1 MLKFFID
8 EKKEKTFLSFW
19 NIKNLDEYQKIS
31 NDIFLFFTY
40 YVSLSNIAH
49 QIVAN
54 FVKNYLK
61 EFIFSLKDSYLVLP
75 EKQKPLLI
83 SPFLEDQAL
92 MKTVYFLDEIDVIS
106 IQKDRSYLE
115 SKKDVAIFS
124 KNFCD
129 FLKSIFVIEE
139 NLPKEMLSKNTL
151 KNLTYEE
158 KSYLE
163 QFNFLYAKS
172 CFLKEEQS
180 ILLSLLKKKCLLF
193 GFTKDFKP
201 IVFLNSV
208 FFEENKKP
216 ISHAHTSEKTSLFL
230 STVDEFIYELH
241 LKKKIR
247 KDHFLFQKKGGRQAF
262 VLARFFFRR
271 KKYISYLK
279 KPFHLKV
286 QFLLENFFSYGFEVL
301 LVLISNASKSKGFI
315 SKKRLFH
322 EMNKKRIL
330 DQKELI
336 NYALF
341 HKEVDRLDKLAF
353 ISEQRDFIFFSKK
366 MLRYVLKETINNKLG
381 GKKKPK
387 LNGIIDT
394 DGMLTLYKSKTCPS
408 ILYYL
413 SLFTKLNIAD
423 YTIQASFDLKKLSLA
438 WFCHFYP
445 KKIKFFLSKIA
456 PDYYNDFVSKQVN
469 SFFKQLETFKKESI
483 FAIRTYSKELYKH
496 TKLILEEKL
505 SEKAEVIFLKKHGI
519 ILFLKEEDYKKA
531 IYFLKEKKWVVF

>member
-1 MLKFFID
+1 MKKKRKSFFLFGILKI
-8 EKKEKTFLSFW
+8 LM
-19 NIKNLDEYQKIS
+19 NIKKFQM
-31 NDIFLFFTY
+31 IFFYFFTY

-49 QIVAN
+49 QVVAT
-54 FVKNYLK
+54 FVKDYLK
-61 EFIFSLKDSYLVLP
+61 ELIFSLKDSYLVLP

-83 SPFLEDQAL
+83 SPFSEDEAL
-92 MKTVYFLDEIDVIS
+92 MKTIYFLDAIDLIS

-124 KNFCD
+124 KSFCA

-139 NLPKEMLSKNTL
+139 NFPKEILSRDTL

-158 KSYLE
+158 KNYLK

-208 FFEENKKP
+208 FFGEKKNLTP
-216 ISHAHTSEKTSLFL
+216 YVHTSEKTSLFL
-230 STVDEFIYELH
+230 STIDEFIYELH
-241 LKKKIR
+241 LKKKVR
-247 KDHFLFQKKGGRQAF
+247 KDHFLFQKKRGRQAF
-262 VLARFFFRR
+262 ILARFFLKR

-286 QFLLENFFSYGFEVL
+286 QFLLEKFFSYSFELLFVL
-301 LVLISNASKSKGFI
+301 LSNVSKSKGFI
-315 SKKRLFH
+315 SKKTLFY
-322 EMNKKRIL
+322 EVNKKRIL

-336 NYALF
+336 NYVLY
-341 HKEVDRLDKLAF
+341 HKEIDRLDKLTF
-353 ISEQRDFIFFSKK
+353 ITEREGFIFFSKK
-366 MLRYVLKETINNKLG
+366 MLRYVLKKTTGNELG
-381 GKKKPK
+381 RKKKSK

-423 YTIQASFDLKKLSLA
+423 YTIQASLDLKKLSLA

-496 TKLILEEKL
+496 AALILKEKL

-519 ILFLKEEDYKKA
+519 ILFLKEEDYKEA
-531 IYFLKEKKWVVF
+531 ICFLKEKKWVVF